1 MKKLI
6 LFACGVACAGSV
18 LAQGT
23 IVFNNR
29 VVGSVVAPIY
39 AVDPANPTTPTTGNT
54 ATGFPAGTTTY
65 GGPLLSGSGFT
76 VQLWAAPGANQ
87 TEASLQPATGYS
99 MSSFRT
105 GAAAGLWT
113 SSVNPAIIPGAAE
126 ATVAS
131 LEVRVWDNVGG
142 TITSWAQVLA
152 DNSIARGESPIFNS
166 QPLGGVSPPPNL
178 VGLVSFDLFTPTIV
192 PEPSTFALAGLGAAA
207 LLVFRRR
214 K

>member
-39 AVDPANPTTPTTGNT
+39 NLDPSNPGVQTTGNT

-76 VQLWAAPGANQ
+76 VQLWCAPGANQ
-87 TEASLQPATGYS
+87 TEGSLVPAQGFSEST
-99 MSSFRT
+99 FRT

-126 ATVAS
+126 ATVAT
-131 LEVRVWDNVGG
+131 LELRVWDNLGG
-142 TITSWAQVLA
+142 TVTSWAQALSSA
-152 DNSIARGESPIFNS
+152 GARGESPLFNS

-178 VGLVSFDLFTPTIV
+178 VGLVSFDLTAV
-192 PEPSTFALAGLGAAA
+192 PEPSTFALAGLGAVA
-207 LLVFRRR
+207 LLIFRRR

>member
-39 AVDPANPTTPTTGNT
+39 NVDPANPTMQTTGNT

-76 VQLWAAPGANQ
+76 VQLWCAPGANQ
-87 TEASLQPATGYS
+87 AETSLVPALGYS
-99 MSSFRT
+99 ESTFRT

-113 SSVNPAIIPGAAE
+113 TSVNPAIIPNAAE
-126 ATVAS
+126 ATVAT
-131 LEVRVWDNVGG
+131 LELRVWDNLGG
-142 TITSWAQVLA
+142 TVTDWASAVA
-152 DNSIARGESPIFNS
+152 GNGARGASPLFNS

-178 VGLVSFDLFTPTIV
+178 VGLVSFDLTGPGVV
-192 PEPSTFALAGLGAAA
+192 PEPSTFALAGLGAVA
-207 LLVFRRR
+207 LLIFRRR

>member
-1 MKKLI
+1 MTRHRGGQRFLTSALLKASSAAKPRQRIGCATLQSNNLNKTAVNPQPRKTKAMKKLI

-39 AVDPANPTTPTTGNT
+39 NVDPANPTMQTTGNT

-76 VQLWAAPGANQ
+76 VQLWCAPGANQ
-87 TEASLQPATGYS
+87 AETSLVPALGYS
-99 MSSFRT
+99 ESTFRT

-113 SSVNPAIIPGAAE
+113 TSVNPAIIPNAAE
-126 ATVAS
+126 ATVAT
-131 LEVRVWDNVGG
+131 LELRVWDNLGG
-142 TITSWAQVLA
+142 TVTDW
-152 DNSIARGESPIFNS
+152 
-166 QPLGGVSPPPNL
+166 
-178 VGLVSFDLFTPTIV
+178 
-192 PEPSTFALAGLGAAA
+192 
-207 LLVFRRR
+207 
-214 K
+214 